1 MILTF
6 LSIDDADGSA
16 SRYNA
21 KHIASSREAMRR
33 CVINQRPTSIAS
45 DDAIRDST
53 FEIEILCIWN
63 EEYIFVKNQ
72 NKFNY
77 EQGKRNLSHRHQH
90 IPTANDYQ

>member
-6 LSIDDADGSA
+6 LSIIDADGSA

-21 KHIASSREAMRR
+21 KHIASKREAMRR

-53 FEIEILCIWN
+53 FEIEHTATTVS
-63 EEYIFVKNQ
+63 E
-72 NKFNY
+72 
-77 EQGKRNLSHRHQH
+77 GSRNVFSKKARLRRFIISR
-90 IPTANDYQ
+90 